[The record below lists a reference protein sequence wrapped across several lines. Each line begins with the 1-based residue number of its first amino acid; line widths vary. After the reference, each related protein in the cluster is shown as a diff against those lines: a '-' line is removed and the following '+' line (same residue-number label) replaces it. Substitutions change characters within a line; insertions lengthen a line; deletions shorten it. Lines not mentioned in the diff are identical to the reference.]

1 MPTLS
6 WNELFWLAVP
16 SQNRGCEKFIPVT
29 LYQFYAE
36 FTKQHQLL
44 SNSPIKKPIAF
55 ITMGFVA
62 VLNTALYYSLVLPQ
76 NFISVQGFNR
86 LTFADQLMTI
96 L

>member
-1 MPTLS
+1 MNFSGL
-6 WNELFWLAVP
+6 
-16 SQNRGCEKFIPVT
+16 

-44 SNSPIKKPIAF
+44 SSPIKKPIAV
-55 ITMGFVA
+55 ITMGFLA